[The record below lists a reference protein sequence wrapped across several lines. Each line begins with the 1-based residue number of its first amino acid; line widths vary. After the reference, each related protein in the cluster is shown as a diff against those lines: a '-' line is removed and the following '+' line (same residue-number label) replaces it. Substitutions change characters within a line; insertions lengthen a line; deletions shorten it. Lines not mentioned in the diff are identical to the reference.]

1 MMSIAETTER
11 ALLEAVAA
19 RYKADGFDVFV
30 EPSQALLPPFMQEY
44 RPDAVAIGPGKKVA
58 IEIARAGERSADKL
72 KRLHERFSGHDDWE
86 FVVLY
91 VTPGAGTERM
101 EVAPVDAIKR
111 AIQSVTDLRSA
122 GQPMAALVLGWSALD
137 GTARALLPDRLAR
150 PQPPASLI
158 EVLAGEGYITPSE
171 ADSLRIAAGV
181 RNEAAHGQLD
191 VAVEAKHLDGLL
203 AALRTLASFLPKNA
217 A

>member
-1 MMSIAETTER
+1 MSIAETTER
-11 ALLEAVAA
+11 ALLEAVTA
-19 RYKADGFDVFV
+19 RYKAEGFDVFV
-30 EPSQALLPPFMQEY
+30 APSQAILPPFMQEY

-58 IEIARAGERSADKL
+58 LEIARAGERSTDKL

-91 VTPGAGTERM
+91 VTPGVGTERM
-101 EVAPVDAIKR
+101 EVAAVDAIHR
-111 AIQSVTDLRSA
+111 AIQSVTELRSA
-122 GQPMAALVLGWSALD
+122 GQPTAALVLGWSALEA
-137 GTARALLPDRLAR
+137 TARALLPDRLAR

-158 EVLAGEGYITPSE
+158 EVLAGEGYITPTE

-191 VAVEAKHLDGLL
+191 VAVESKHLDALL
-203 AALRTLASFLPKNA
+203 AALRALASFLPKNA

>member
-1 MMSIAETTER
+1 MSISQTTER

-19 RYKADGFDVFV
+19 RYKAEGFDVFV

-44 RPDAVAIGPGKKVA
+44 RPDAVAIGKKKVA
-58 IEIARAGERSADKL
+58 IEIAGAGERSADKL

-91 VTPGAGTERM
+91 VAPGAGTERM

-111 AIQSVTDLRSA
+111 ALQSVTDLRSA
-122 GQPMAALVLGWSALD
+122 GQPMAALVLGWSALEA
-137 GTARALLPDRLAR
+137 TARALLPDRLAR

-158 EVLAGEGYITPSE
+158 EALAGEGYITPSE

-181 RNEAAHGQLD
+181 RNDAAHGQLD
-191 VAVEAKHLDGLL
+191 VVVESKHLDALL

>member
-1 MMSIAETTER
+1 MSIAETTER
-11 ALLEAVAA
+11 ALLEVVTA
-19 RYKADGFDVFV
+19 RYKAEGFDVFV

-101 EVAPVDAIKR
+101 EVAPVDAIRR

-122 GQPMAALVLGWSALD
+122 GQPTAALVLGWSALEA
-137 GTARALLPDRLAR
+137 TARALMPDRLAR

-171 ADSLRIAAGV
+171 ADSLRIAAGA
-181 RNEAAHGQLD
+181 RNDAAHGQLD
-191 VAVEAKHLDGLL
+191 VAVESKHLDALL
-203 AALRTLASFLPKNA
+203 AALRSLASFLPKNA